1 MNGKLISSLM
11 IAWNQMMMMKCRYDT
26 CNIMSCPNS
35 NSWHD
40 LVFQSSFKFISISQV
55 NKYVRLLIDTM
66 DTQGKKW
73 YGSRNMK
80 VPDPTKVITPYGGRL
95 IWKLPG
101 KTKVVCHLKV

>member
-1 MNGKLISSLM
+1 
-11 IAWNQMMMMKCRYDT
+11 
-26 CNIMSCPNS
+26 
-35 NSWHD
+35 
-40 LVFQSSFKFISISQV
+40 
-55 NKYVRLLIDTM
+55 M